1 MFIVKNISKSIGSK
15 TLFEN
20 ISFSLNRGDRVALVG
35 PNGSGKST
43 FLKILAGVENPDTG
57 NFVMQGEEIAY
68 VPQELLTSKEDTIGT
83 FCAGKEH
90 EMLSSLKAVGMGAF
104 SLSHPIYKMSG
115 GQKTR
120 VMIAKA
126 LLSKPT
132 VLLLDEPTN
141 HLDREGIDWLRNF
154 VRSFNGIVFVVS
166 HDREF
171 LEDMMRIFEINTD
184 DHSFDY
190 YIGSWHEYKK
200 QRAERILE
208 RQSAYSDQQKEKKRL
223 EDYLK
228 WRQIQASAHSNPNLG
243 AQIRMLK
250 KRIEK
255 EITSQELSKPK
266 NFRTISNVSL
276 SGNVHNAKLLLTFK
290 DVSFTLGEKILL
302 YKMSFDIRGKER
314 IILVGK
320 NGSGKSTLLK
330 IIMGILPKQGGEIR
344 IGANVNIG
352 YFAQEHEFLDPEE
365 TVTQSF
371 ENTERL
377 KKEGIDTRSI
387 LASFLFKNNDL
398 DKKIKNLSPG
408 ERVRL
413 IFAKLIHQE
422 NELLLLDEPTNHL
435 DIQSKEVIEKALANF
450 EGGIL
455 AVSHDNYFIKAIGV
469 NRELKIQNGNI
480 YTKYY

>member
-208 RQSAYSDQQKEKKRL
+208 RQL
-223 EDYLK
+223 
-228 WRQIQASAHSNPNLG
+228 QA
-243 AQIRMLK
+243 M
-250 KRIEK
+250 
-255 EITSQELSKPK
+255 
-266 NFRTISNVSL
+266 
-276 SGNVHNAKLLLTFK
+276 
-290 DVSFTLGEKILL
+290 
-302 YKMSFDIRGKER
+302 MS
-314 IILVGK
+314 
-320 NGSGKSTLLK
+320 
-330 IIMGILPKQGGEIR
+330 
-344 IGANVNIG
+344 
-352 YFAQEHEFLDPEE
+352 
-365 TVTQSF
+365 
-371 ENTERL
+371 
-377 KKEGIDTRSI
+377 
-387 LASFLFKNNDL
+387 
-398 DKKIKNLSPG
+398 
-408 ERVRL
+408 
-413 IFAKLIHQE
+413 
-422 NELLLLDEPTNHL
+422 
-435 DIQSKEVIEKALANF
+435 
-450 EGGIL
+450 
-455 AVSHDNYFIKAIGV
+455 
-469 NRELKIQNGNI
+469 
-480 YTKYY
+480 

>member
-15 TLFEN
+15 ALFEN
-20 ISFSLNRGDRVALVG
+20 VSFSLVRGEKVALVG

-43 FLKILAGVENPDTG
+43 FLKILAGIENSDAG
-57 NFVMQGEEIAY
+57 DFIKQGEQIAY
-68 VPQELLTSKEDTIGT
+68 VPQELLSSKDDTIGSY
-83 FCAGKEH
+83 CAGKEH
-90 EMLSSLKAVGMGAF
+90 EMLSCLKVVGMSSF
-104 SLSHPIYKMSG
+104 PLSHPINQMSG

-141 HLDREGIDWLRNF
+141 HLDREGIDWLRDF
-154 VRSFNGIVFVVS
+154 VRSFGGIVFVVS
-166 HDREF
+166 HDREL
-171 LEDMMRIFEINTD
+171 LEDMERIFEINTD
-184 DHSFDY
+184 DHLFDY
-190 YIGSWHEYKK
+190 YIGGWYEYKE

-208 RQSAYSDQQKEKKRL
+208 RQGAYADQQKEKKRL

-255 EITSQELSKPK
+255 EITSQELTKPK
-266 NFRTISNVSL
+266 NFKTISSVEL

-290 DVSFTLGEKILL
+290 DVTFKLGEKILL
-302 YKMSFDIRGKER
+302 YKVSFEIRGKER

-330 IIMGILPKQGGEIR
+330 IIMGLLPKQSGEIR

-352 YFAQEHEFLDPEE
+352 YFAQEHESLNQEE
-365 TVTQSF
+365 TVMQSF

-377 KKEGIDTRSI
+377 KKEGSDSRSI
-387 LASFLFKNNDL
+387 LASFLFTNNEL
-398 DKKIKNLSPG
+398 DKKIKDLSPG

-435 DIQSKEVIEKALANF
+435 DIQSKEVIEKALADF

-455 AVSHDNYFIKAIGV
+455 AVSHDPYFIKGIGIS
-469 NRELKIQNGNI
+469 RELRLESGNL
-480 YTKYY
+480 KSKSF